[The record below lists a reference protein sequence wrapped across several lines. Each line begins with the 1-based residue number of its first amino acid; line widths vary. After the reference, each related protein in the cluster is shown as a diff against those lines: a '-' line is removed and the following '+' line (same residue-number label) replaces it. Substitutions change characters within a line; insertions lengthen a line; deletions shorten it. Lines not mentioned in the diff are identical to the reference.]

1 MVDGDIGILY
11 SKVGKLD
18 ERVTKMESTRPY
30 LENLVERS
38 VASNE
43 KLADAIQQMQIAITE
58 MNEKIDFQ
66 GESLSDMKK
75 EMEESGKRTSVRLE
89 QVDKQ
94 IDSIKEKG
102 KFDITAWIKQN
113 FPWLIIIVG
122 GAIAYF
128 GQFFKF

>member
-30 LENLVERS
+30 LENLIERN

-58 MNEKIDFQ
+58 MNGKIDSQ

-75 EMEESGKRTSVRLE
+75 EMSGKRTSARLE